1 MKIGLEDE
9 RVLAVAAADVRLPY
23 WSDLPAPVPRIA
35 KQGGEARPTV
45 ETGKAEPVDGPIP
58 RDQRSSLEIADD
70 RIVFYL
76 GWQLRSFLGSSAV
89 STSGA
94 RIPGGRGPERRSRRA
109 WLGSLWGLDSATPIR
124 ALARCLHPIADG

>member
-45 ETGKAEPVDGPIP
+45 EPGKAEPVDGPIP

-70 RIVFYL
+70 CIVFYL
-76 GWQLRSFLGSSAV
+76 GWQLRIFSARVPSVLQVLV
-89 STSGA
+89 SPTDVGPNVA
-94 RIPGGRGPERRSRRA
+94 PGP
-109 WLGSLWGLDSATPIR
+109 
-124 ALARCLHPIADG
+124 